1 MIRFPELSEYLAEVE
16 KITAEVKRLQKHY
29 DRISTLNP
37 KKYASD
43 SEIDLAESN
52 LKQVQASLEADNT
65 SNVCSG
71 ANIV

>member
-29 DRISTLNP
+29 DRISTLNQ

-52 LKQVQASLEADNT
+52 LKQAQASLEADNT
-65 SNVCSG
+65 YNVCSG